1 MNKFT
6 KELDEA
12 IDLLITYGGLAQ
24 KKPHD
29 YGCGIM
35 LYMGDIHMIE
45 AIGNHPNY
53 NLTQLAEFCG
63 LTKGTVSKRL
73 SKIEKAGFISR
84 FQDKNN
90 SKEYYFYLTDLG
102 KQAYQGHY
110 KFHEERSVKTHDKYQ
125 QYNVEEKK
133 LLLDFVK
140 LYSDYLKDYI

>member
-1 MNKFT
+1 MDKFT
-6 KELDEA
+6 KELDES
-12 IDLLITYGGLAQ
+12 IDLLITYANMAL

-29 YGCGIM
+29 YGCGVM

-45 AIGNHPNY
+45 AIGNHPDY

-73 SKIEKAGFISR
+73 SKIEKAGFIKR

-102 KQAYQGHY
+102 KKAYQGHY
-110 KFHEERSVKTHDKYQ
+110 EYHEERSAKTHNTYK
-125 QYNVEEKK
+125 QYSEKEKK
-133 LLLDFVK
+133 FLIDFVR
-140 LYSDYLKDYI
+140 LYINYLKDYI